1 MTWLDAALVILVMAV
16 AALITERRWAG
27 VVMAGAGLLL
37 LGPLLRLSSVSPLL
51 ALLVAVAAGLLLAV
65 MCAKLIRNQQ
75 DALPGLLAGG
85 VTGLA
90 FAAALLLAIVT
101 SLPVELN
108 PDNTVSY
115 PPQNLPPALHSAV
128 NSSPL
133 FRYGRTV
140 TLQPLLGPAAEQPL
154 TEFLHDWFIPVDP
167 WLVN

>member
-65 MCAKLIRNQQ
+65 LCAKLIRNQQ

-90 FAAALLLAIVT
+90 FADALLLAIVT
-101 SLPVELN
+101 SLPEELN
-108 PDNTVSY
+108 HDNTVSF
-115 PPQNLPPALHSAV
+115 PTPHLPPSLPS
-128 NSSPL
+128 
-133 FRYGRTV
+133 TV
-140 TLQPLLGPAAEQPL
+140 TYQP
-154 TEFLHDWFIPVDP
+154 I
-167 WLVN
+167 